1 MTPMI
6 DSVIIELSGGY
17 LGKIGSSARFSQ
29 EMATRYDSEIIRAL
43 VKNRITQ

>member
-29 EMATRYDSEIIRAL
+29 EFQSRWQQDMTLRLFEH
-43 VKNRITQ
+43 